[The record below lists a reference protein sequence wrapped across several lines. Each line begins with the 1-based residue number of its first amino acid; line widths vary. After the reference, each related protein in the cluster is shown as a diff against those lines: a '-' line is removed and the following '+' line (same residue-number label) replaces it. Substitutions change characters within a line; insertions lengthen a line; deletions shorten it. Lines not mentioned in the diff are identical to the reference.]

1 MNDCMVRAALSGDMQ
16 EVFAIRNH
24 PATRVFSSNQDEL
37 AWDAHV
43 AWFTRQYLIP
53 SPHRCYVLD
62 CDDRVVGYCRF
73 DARDDGGYAVSIA
86 LDPTF
91 RGKGLG
97 RLLLGRA
104 MEAFGHSRGLYAEVL
119 KKNAVSHKLFEEAGF
134 VLDAEDT
141 KAFILRKRG
150 IGQDKTP

>member
-1 MNDCMVRAALSGDMQ
+1 MGKRRGTRRGARHPAYYGFVSGGRHQHMNDCMVRAALSGDMQ

-86 LDPTF
+86 
-91 RGKGLG
+91 
-97 RLLLGRA
+97 
-104 MEAFGHSRGLYAEVL
+104 
-119 KKNAVSHKLFEEAGF
+119 
-134 VLDAEDT
+134 
-141 KAFILRKRG
+141 
-150 IGQDKTP
+150 